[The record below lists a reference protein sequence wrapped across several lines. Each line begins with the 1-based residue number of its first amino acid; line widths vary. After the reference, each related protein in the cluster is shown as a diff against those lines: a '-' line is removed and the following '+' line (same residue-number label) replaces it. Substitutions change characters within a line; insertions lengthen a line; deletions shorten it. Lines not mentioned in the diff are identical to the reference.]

1 MSVKHKIYRQLR
13 DDIIFGKISPGQRLI
28 EVQLSRSFD
37 CSRGPIREALIR
49 LGREGFVNMVPHKGA
64 VVAKPS
70 APEIEDY
77 YALLALLESTAVAWS
92 TPRLNFSDVQN
103 LLEINSRLK
112 GCLDLDGEPRL
123 QCWHDYNEAFH
134 RLFWNNSGNA
144 KLTKMI
150 ESVRMRIFR
159 YRYTSLTVTSLDDC
173 LADHTAIVAAVRTGD
188 ANMAQELMQQHVMRA
203 FATLVDFFS
212 KTTDYTGGYCVTR

>member
-13 DDIIFGKISPGQRLI
+13 DDIIFGKINPGQRLI

-92 TPRLNFSDVQN
+92 TPRLNFSDVEK
-103 LLEINSRLK
+103 LLEINDRLK
-112 GCLDLDGEPRL
+112 DAVDLDKEARL
-123 QCWHDYNEAFH
+123 QCWRDHNEAFH
-134 RLFWNNSGNA
+134 RLFWDNCGNE
-144 KLTKMI
+144 KLTEMLMT
-150 ESVRMRIFR
+150 VRNRIFR
-159 YRYTSLTVTSLDDC
+159 YRYTSLMVASLDAR
-173 LADHTAIVAAVRTGD
+173 LSDHVAIVAAVRTGD
-188 ANMAQELMQQHVMRA
+188 ANKAKELMQQHVMRA

-212 KTTDYTGGYCVTR
+212 KTTD